1 MASFD
6 LVSKIDE
13 MELHNALKNT
23 EKQVAGRFDF
33 KGSDAKAEFKEKE
46 NIIEI
51 RAEDETRVKAVLD
64 ILRTNMGKRGIGFR
78 GMKESEIE
86 ATGLKMKKMTINLTT
101 GFDKDA
107 QKLINRLLKE
117 SGFKGK
123 SQYMDE
129 KYRLESKSIDELQ
142 TVFQFLRTHQD
153 MNLELKM
160 ENMKR

>member
-6 LVSKIDE
+6 LVSRIDD
-13 MELHNALKNT
+13 MELQNALKNT
-23 EKQVAGRFDF
+23 EKVILGRFDF
-33 KGSDAKAEFKEKE
+33 KNSEAKAEYKEKE
-46 NIIEI
+46 KVIEI
-51 RAEDETRVKAVLD
+51 KAEDEMKVRAVLD

-78 GMKESEIE
+78 GMKESEISP
-86 ATGLKMKKMTINLTT
+86 TGLKNKKLTLSLT
-101 GFDKDA
+101 SGFDKDA

-142 TVFQFLRTHQD
+142 QLFQFLRTHKD
-153 MNLELKM
+153 MTLELHM
-160 ENMKR
+160 ENLKR

>member
-13 MELHNALKNT
+13 MELMNALKNT
-23 EKQVAGRFDF
+23 EKVISGRFDF
-33 KGSDAKAEFKEKE
+33 KGSEAKAEFKEKE
-46 NIIEI
+46 KVIEL
-51 RAEDETRVKAVLD
+51 RAEDEMKVKTLLD

-78 GMKESEIE
+78 GMKESQIE
-86 ATGLKMKKMTINLTT
+86 NSGLKAKKMTLSLTS

-107 QKLINRLLKE
+107 QKLINRLIKE

-129 KYRLESKSIDELQ
+129 KFRLESKSIDELQ
-142 TVFQFLRTHQD
+142 TLFQFLRTHND
-153 MNLELKM
+153 MTLELHM

>member
-1 MASFD
+1 MSSFD

-13 MELHNALKNT
+13 MELQNALLNT
-23 EKQVAGRFDF
+23 EKMIKGRFDF
-33 KGSDAKAEFKEKE
+33 KGSDAAAEYNENE

-51 RAEDETRVKAVLD
+51 RAENEMRVKTVLD

-78 GMKESEIE
+78 GMKESEIKS
-86 ATGLKMKKMTINLTT
+86 TGMSHKKLTLSLT
-101 GFDKDA
+101 SGFDKDA

-142 TVFQFLRTHQD
+142 TLFQFLKTHKD
-153 MNLELKM
+153 MTLELHM

>member
-6 LVSKIDE
+6 LVSKVNE
-13 MELHNALKNT
+13 MELSNALKNT
-23 EKQVAGRFDF
+23 EKMIQGRFDF
-33 KGSDAKAEFKEKE
+33 KGSEAKAEYKEKE
-46 NIIEI
+46 KVIEI
-51 RAEDETRVKAVLD
+51 RAEDEMKIKSVLD
-64 ILRTNMGKRGIGFR
+64 ILRTNMGKRGVGMR

-86 ATGLKMKKMTINLTT
+86 NSGLKNKKMTLSLTS

-107 QKLINRLLKE
+107 QKLMNRLIKE

-129 KYRLESKSIDELQ
+129 KYRIESKSIDELQ
-142 TVFQFLRTHQD
+142 TLFQFLRTHND
-153 MNLELKM
+153 MTLELNM

>member
-13 MELHNALKNT
+13 MELSNALKNT
-23 EKQVAGRFDF
+23 EKVLLSRFDF
-33 KGSDAKAEFKEKE
+33 KGSEAKAEFKEKE
-46 NIIEI
+46 KVIEI
-51 RAEDETRVKAVLD
+51 QAEDEMKIRTVLD
-64 ILRTNMGKRGIGFR
+64 ILRTNMGKRGIGFK
-78 GMKESEIE
+78 GMKESKILPL
-86 ATGLKMKKMTINLTT
+86 GMKNKKLTLSLSS
-101 GFDKDA
+101 GFDKEA

-142 TVFQFLRTHQD
+142 GLYQFLRNHAEMT
-153 MNLELKM
+153 LELHI
-160 ENMKR
+160 ENLKR

>member
-1 MASFD
+1 MSSFD

-13 MELHNALKNT
+13 MELHNALQNT
-23 EKQVAGRFDF
+23 EKMIKGRFDF
-33 KGSDAKAEFKEKE
+33 KGSDAKAEYSESE

-51 RAEDETRVKAVLD
+51 RAENEMRVKSVLD

-78 GMKESEIE
+78 GMKESEIQN
-86 ATGLKMKKMTINLTT
+86 TGQNHKKLTLSLT
-101 GFDKDA
+101 SGFDKDA

-142 TVFQFLRTHQD
+142 TLYQFLKTHKD
-153 MNLELKM
+153 MTLELHM

>member
-23 EKQVAGRFDF
+23 EKMIAGRFDF
-33 KGSDAKAEFKEKE
+33 KGSECTAEFKEKD
-46 NIIEI
+46 NVIELKG
-51 RAEDETRVKAVLD
+51 ESEMQVKGILD
-64 ILRTNMGKRGIGFR
+64 ILRTQMGKRGIGFR
-78 GMKESEIE
+78 GMKESDIE
-86 ATGLKMKKMTINLTT
+86 SSGLKVKKMKLSLTS

-107 QKLINRLLKE
+107 QKLMNRLIKE

-123 SQYMDE
+123 TQYMDE
-129 KYRLESKSIDELQ
+129 KYRVESKSIDDLQ
-142 TVFQFLRTHQD
+142 VLYQFLRTHKD
-153 MNLELKM
+153 MTLELHM